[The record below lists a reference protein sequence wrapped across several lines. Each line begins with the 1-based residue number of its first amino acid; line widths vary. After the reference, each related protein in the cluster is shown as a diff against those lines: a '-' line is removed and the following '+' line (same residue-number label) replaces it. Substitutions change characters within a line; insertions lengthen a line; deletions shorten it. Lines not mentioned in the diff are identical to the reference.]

1 MLKYSCS
8 RQGTVRKH
16 SARPRFGLF
25 FAGISNARKIGREVL
40 GFFVLRS
47 IILNKKLIIVASPPA
62 CGKTR
67 LSKKIATEFY
77 GCVYLDKDSLIPLS
91 KRIFTVAKKPYNRS
105 SEFFKREIRDYEYEA
120 ILNIATEALK
130 YNDTVILNAPFSTE
144 LRDGEYMEK
153 LKSRLSRVG
162 ARLIV
167 VWINSDEKTCH
178 ANMKRRNSDRDK
190 WKLEH
195 WKEYIKNVDFT
206 PPENVTGQ
214 LIVYDGRRDN
224 FGNIDEVKRLT
235 EALKTKER
243 NFSD

>member
-1 MLKYSCS
+1 M
-8 RQGTVRKH
+8 
-16 SARPRFGLF
+16 
-25 FAGISNARKIGREVL
+25 
-40 GFFVLRS
+40 
-47 IILNKKLIIVASPPA
+47 NKKLIIVASPPA

-67 LSKKIATEFY
+67 LSKRIATEFY

-105 SEFFKREIRDYEYEA
+105 SEFFKREIRDYEYDA

-178 ANMKRRNSDRDK
+178 ANMKRRNSARDK

-206 PPENVTGQ
+206 PPESVPGQ
-214 LIVYDGRRDN
+214 LIVYNGRRDN
-224 FGNIDEVKRLT
+224 FGNIDEFKRLT
-235 EALKTKER
+235 EALETKER
-243 NFSD
+243 DFSD

>member
-1 MLKYSCS
+1 M
-8 RQGTVRKH
+8 
-16 SARPRFGLF
+16 
-25 FAGISNARKIGREVL
+25 
-40 GFFVLRS
+40 LRS

-67 LSKKIATEFY
+67 LSKRIATEFY

-105 SEFFKREIRDYEYEA
+105 SDFFKREIRDYEYDA

-178 ANMKRRNSDRDK
+178 VNMKRRNSDRDK

-206 PPENVTGQ
+206 PPESVPGQ
-214 LIVYDGRRDN
+214 LIVYNGRRDN
-224 FGNIDEVKRLT
+224 FGNIDEFKRLT
-235 EALKTKER
+235 EALETKEL
-243 NFSD
+243 NSDD

>member
-1 MLKYSCS
+1 M
-8 RQGTVRKH
+8 
-16 SARPRFGLF
+16 
-25 FAGISNARKIGREVL
+25 
-40 GFFVLRS
+40 
-47 IILNKKLIIVASPPA
+47 NKKLIIVASPPA

-105 SEFFKREIRDYEYEA
+105 SEFFKREIRDYEYDA

-178 ANMKRRNSDRDK
+178 TNMKRRNSDRDK

-195 WKEYIKNVDFT
+195 WNEYIKNVDFT
-206 PPENVTGQ
+206 PPESVPGQ

-224 FGNIDEVKRLT
+224 FGNIDEFKRLT
-235 EALKTKER
+235 EALKAKEI
-243 NFSD
+243 NSGD

>member
-1 MLKYSCS
+1 M
-8 RQGTVRKH
+8 
-16 SARPRFGLF
+16 
-25 FAGISNARKIGREVL
+25 
-40 GFFVLRS
+40 
-47 IILNKKLIIVASPPA
+47 NKKLIIVASPPA

-67 LSKKIATEFY
+67 LSKRIATEFY

-105 SEFFKREIRDYEYEA
+105 SEFFKREIRDYEYDA

-178 ANMKRRNSDRDK
+178 SNMKRRNSDRDK

-206 PPENVTGQ
+206 PPESVPGQ
-214 LIVYDGRRDN
+214 LIVYNGRRDN
-224 FGNIDEVKRLT
+224 FGNIDEFKRLT
-235 EALKTKER
+235 EALGTKER
-243 NFSD
+243 DFSD

>member
-1 MLKYSCS
+1 MWQAKNSPKSLRK
-8 RQGTVRKH
+8 TEVRII
-16 SARPRFGLF
+16 F

-120 ILNIATEALK
+120 ILNIAAEALK

-144 LRDGEYMEK
+144 LRDG
-153 LKSRLSRVG
+153 
-162 ARLIV
+162 
-167 VWINSDEKTCH
+167 
-178 ANMKRRNSDRDK
+178 
-190 WKLEH
+190 
-195 WKEYIKNVDFT
+195 
-206 PPENVTGQ
+206 
-214 LIVYDGRRDN
+214 
-224 FGNIDEVKRLT
+224 
-235 EALKTKER
+235 
-243 NFSD
+243 

>member
-1 MLKYSCS
+1 M
-8 RQGTVRKH
+8 
-16 SARPRFGLF
+16 
-25 FAGISNARKIGREVL
+25 
-40 GFFVLRS
+40 
-47 IILNKKLIIVASPPA
+47 NKKLIIVASPPA

-67 LSKKIATEFY
+67 LSKRIATEFY

-105 SEFFKREIRDYEYEA
+105 SEFFKREIRDYEYDA

-178 ANMKRRNSDRDK
+178 VNMKRRNSDRDK

-206 PPENVTGQ
+206 PPESVPGQ
-214 LIVYDGRRDN
+214 LIVYNGRRDN
-224 FGNIDEVKRLT
+224 FGNIDEFKRLT
-235 EALKTKER
+235 EALETKEL
-243 NFSD
+243 NSDD

>member
-1 MLKYSCS
+1 M
-8 RQGTVRKH
+8 
-16 SARPRFGLF
+16 
-25 FAGISNARKIGREVL
+25 
-40 GFFVLRS
+40 
-47 IILNKKLIIVASPPA
+47 NKKLIIVASPPA

-67 LSKKIATEFY
+67 LSKRIATEFY

-105 SEFFKREIRDYEYEA
+105 SEFFKREIRDYEYDA

-167 VWINSDEKTCH
+167 VWINSDEKTRH

-206 PPENVTGQ
+206 PPESVPGQ
-214 LIVYDGRRDN
+214 LIVYNGRRDN
-224 FGNIDEVKRLT
+224 FGNIDEFKRLT
-235 EALKTKER
+235 EALKTKEL
-243 NFSD
+243 NSDD

>member
-1 MLKYSCS
+1 M
-8 RQGTVRKH
+8 
-16 SARPRFGLF
+16 
-25 FAGISNARKIGREVL
+25 
-40 GFFVLRS
+40 
-47 IILNKKLIIVASPPA
+47 NKKLIIVASPPA
-62 CGKTR
+62 C
-67 LSKKIATEFY
+67 
-77 GCVYLDKDSLIPLS
+77 LIPLS

-105 SEFFKREIRDYEYEA
+105 SEFFKREIRDYEYDA

-206 PPENVTGQ
+206 PPESVPGQ
-214 LIVYDGRRDN
+214 LIVYNGRRDN
-224 FGNIDEVKRLT
+224 FGNIDEFKRLT
-235 EALKTKER
+235 EALKTKEL
-243 NFSD
+243 NSDD

>member
-1 MLKYSCS
+1 M
-8 RQGTVRKH
+8 
-16 SARPRFGLF
+16 
-25 FAGISNARKIGREVL
+25 
-40 GFFVLRS
+40 
-47 IILNKKLIIVASPPA
+47 NKKLIIVASPPA

-67 LSKKIATEFY
+67 LSKRIATEFY

-105 SEFFKREIRDYEYEA
+105 SEFFKREIRDYEYDA

-144 LRDGEYMEK
+144 LRDGEYMKK

-167 VWINSDEKTCH
+167 VWINSDEMTCH

-206 PPENVTGQ
+206 PPESVLGQ
-214 LIVYDGRRDN
+214 LIVYNGRRDN
-224 FGNIDEVKRLT
+224 FGNIDEFKRLT
-235 EALKTKER
+235 EALETKER
-243 NFSD
+243 DFSD